1 MYKRVCLGMASLVAG
16 VVLSAT
22 TVQAQQSVVLSAGYF
37 AARGEATRV
46 VDDVLV
52 ENLSLFAFNIKD
64 FNGGTVGGEWQI
76 GMGDYFDAGFGVG
89 FYQRTVPS
97 VYLDFVDIDGTEIFQ
112 EFRLRIVPVTATLKV
127 LPFGRQAAIQPYF
140 GVGVGI
146 FNWQYSEVGEFIDF
160 NNFDIFREQFV
171 ADGTDVGGLLL
182 GGVRVPFADRYA
194 AGVEL
199 RYQSATGRVGID
211 QGFLNESI
219 DLGGLTTQF
228 TFQVGF

>member
-76 GMGDYFDAGFGVG
+76 GIGDYFDAGFGVG

-127 LPFGRQAAIQPYF
+127 LPFGRQAAVQPYF

-199 RYQSATGRVGID
+199 RYQSATGPVGID

>member
-171 ADGTDVGGLLL
+171 VDGTDVGGLLL

>member
-76 GMGDYFDAGFGVG
+76 GIGDYFDAGFGVG

-127 LPFGRQAAIQPYF
+127 LPFGRQAAVQPYF

>member
-1 MYKRVCLGMASLVAG
+1 MYKRVSLSMASLVAG
-16 VVLSAT
+16 VLLTAT
-22 TVQAQQSVVLSAGYF
+22 TVQAQQSVVFNVGYF

-46 VDDVLV
+46 TDDVLV
-52 ENLSLFAFNIKD
+52 ENLSLFAFDIKD
-64 FNGGTVGGEWQI
+64 FNGAAVGGEWVI
-76 GMGDYFDAGFGVG
+76 GIGDYFDAGVGIG

-97 VYLDFVDIDGTEIFQ
+97 VYLDFVDDDGTEIFQ
-112 EFRLRIVPVTATLKV
+112 DFRLRIVPVTATIRV
-127 LPFGRQAAIQPYF
+127 LPFGRHTAIQPYF
-140 GVGVGI
+140 GAGVGV

-160 NNFDIFREQFV
+160 NNFDIFRDRFV

-182 GGVRVPFADRYA
+182 GGVRIPFTDRYS

-199 RYQSATGRVGID
+199 RYQSATGRVRID
-211 QGFLNESI
+211 QGFLNERI

>member
-127 LPFGRQAAIQPYF
+127 LPFGRQAAVQPYF

>member
-76 GMGDYFDAGFGVG
+76 GMGDHFDAGFGVG
-89 FYQRTVPS
+89 FYQRPVPS

>member
-76 GMGDYFDAGFGVG
+76 GIGNYFDAGFGVG

-97 VYLDFVDIDGTEIFQ
+97 VYLDYVDIDGTEIFQ

>member
-76 GMGDYFDAGFGVG
+76 GIGDYFDAGFGVG

-182 GGVRVPFADRYA
+182 GGVRVPFTDRYA

-211 QGFLNESI
+211 QGFLNERI